1 MEAVAVMDIL
11 GGAKVLGKKI
21 LNRLDMVELG
31 SAGIP
36 KKALLN
42 LAKYLGISTGRMT
55 ELLPISERTLQRYAP
70 GEHFDRV
77 VSEQILRI
85 AEVAARGTAVFGDK
99 VKFIKW
105 LESENKALGGKTPV
119 SLLVSSFGVEM
130 VLDELGRIEH
140 GVFS

>member
-1 MEAVAVMDIL
+1 MDAASVIDIL
-11 GGAKVLGKKI
+11 GGTKVLEKKI
-21 LNRLDMVELG
+21 LTRLDMVELG
-31 SAGIP
+31 GTGLP

-42 LAKYLGISTGRMT
+42 LAKYLGISTGRMAD
-55 ELLPISERTLQRYAP
+55 LLPISERTLQRYAP
-70 GEHFDRV
+70 KKHFDRI

-85 AEVAARGTAVFGDK
+85 AEVAARGTNVFGDK
-99 VKFIKW
+99 AKFIKW
-105 LESENKALGGKTPV
+105 LESESKALGDKTPV